1 MRQLL
6 IDVDPF
12 DLSPPYPFDLS
23 PPSMVGRRISDEV
36 RQMALSMSLQGIPD
50 SEVHEYTGI
59 SVRSIKRLRSAH
71 RRAGEVLCKSLVHGR
86 PRSLTSMQSQFLCD
100 CVKRTPDMAL
110 AELKTELQEVC
121 GVDVS
126 ISTIART
133 LQRQGF
139 TMKTVC
145 FFFPAWFAHSLTT
158 IIALAACFGAK
169 RGGSRG
175 IQEERARSLP
185 PRTASFRR

>member
-1 MRQLL
+1 L

-12 DLSPPYPFDLS
+12 KFDLSPLHPFDLS
-23 PPSMVGRRISDEV
+23 PPAMVGRRISDEV

-71 RRAGEVLCKSLVHGR
+71 RRADEVPRKPLAPGR
-86 PRSLTSMQSQFLCD
+86 PRNLTSMQSQFLCD
-100 CVKRTPDMAL
+100 CVKRTPEMAL

-145 FFFPAWFAHSLTT
+145 VFFPACFAHSLPT
-158 IIALAACFGAK
+158 I
-169 RGGSRG
+169 
-175 IQEERARSLP
+175 
-185 PRTASFRR
+185 